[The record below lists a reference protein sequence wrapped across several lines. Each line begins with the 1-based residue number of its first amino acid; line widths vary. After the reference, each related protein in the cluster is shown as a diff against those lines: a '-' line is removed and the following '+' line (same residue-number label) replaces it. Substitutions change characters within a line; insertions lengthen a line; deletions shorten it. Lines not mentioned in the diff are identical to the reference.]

1 MAARLPRL
9 VRSGDDR
16 ERGPASAW
24 SESSVRNRKTDRI
37 SNDPYYNLNLTRTSE
52 DYSLRL
58 EAMPKDR
65 SEAKASH

>member
-37 SNDPYYNLNLTRTSE
+37 SNDPYYNLNLTRTFE